1 MPPKV
6 NKPLIQWMQEQTKTC
21 CQWAFI
27 EKYGAKKMSAKEAAA
42 KLGVS
47 PRTVE
52 EARSMVKNG
61 ALRCRKAPNCC
72 QLKEK
77 EKC

>member
-1 MPPKV
+1 MSKV

-21 CQWAFI
+21 CQWAFL
-27 EKYGAKKMSAKEAAA
+27 EKYSTLSAKAAAA

-61 ALRCRKAPNCC
+61 ALRCRKAANC
-72 QLKEK
+72 QHKEK
-77 EKC
+77 QKC

>member
-1 MPPKV
+1 MPNKV
-6 NKPLIQWMQEQTKTC
+6 KKPLIQWLTEQTKTC
-21 CQWAFI
+21 CQWAFL
-27 EKYGAKKMSAKEAAA
+27 ERYRGDSAKAAAA

-61 ALRCRKAPNCC
+61 ALRCRRAPNCC
-72 QLKEK
+72 QSKEK
-77 EKC
+77 PKC

>member
-1 MPPKV
+1 MANP
-6 NKPLIQWMQEQTKTC
+6 NKPLIQLLTETSNCC
-21 CQWAFI
+21 CQWAFLERYKGI
-27 EKYGAKKMSAKEAAA
+27 SAKAAAA

-61 ALRCRKAPNCC
+61 ALRCRKTDNC
-72 QLKEK
+72 QHKEK
-77 EKC
+77 PKC